1 MSKTINYAID
11 LGTTNSLIAHYEGG
25 KVEIFKSPI
34 SWKNTLPSV
43 VAFRNE
49 RTIVGEKA
57 KELVSK
63 DPSNVFGFFK
73 RKMGTSENYY
83 VPNLKA
89 EKSPIDLSAC
99 VLRELKTFLIDG
111 QQPQS
116 VVITIPASFDTIQSN
131 ATKKAGYEAGFK
143 EVALLQE
150 PVAASLAFANTVE
163 GETLE
168 GQWLVYDLGGGTFD
182 AALVRMDS
190 GDMRV
195 IDHEG
200 DNYLGGL
207 DFDTMIIDEFIAP
220 FLASKGKFS
229 NLLADLKNKGGRLEK
244 SYFELLYKAEQAK
257 IQLSSSESA
266 EIEFEIE
273 DDEGWELEYIVPIS
287 RTDFERVIADKI
299 EGTISLLKDL
309 IDRNHLKNSDIKQV
323 VLVGGSTYI
332 PYVRRRLTEILQ
344 IPVNIKTDPTTAI
357 AVGAAFYAGTKTI
370 QLNEKDLDT
379 MPSNGEVRIKVKT
392 AYQKVSQETQEYFTA
407 QIDGEWQEA
416 QYRITREDGGYDSGL
431 KPAAERISEL
441 LPLTRDIF
449 NTFLLK
455 FYDKYQNIIS
465 SDATPVSIMHG
476 KFNLHGQPLPN
487 DICIEV
493 DDIENLTT
501 QLEPIFDKNA
511 ILPLR
516 KTIIKTI
523 SKTIEKGS
531 DDRLIINVLEGK
543 RGATPASCLTLGVIE
558 IKGRDI
564 PFNLVKG
571 SDVEITLELSESRDL
586 KVNAYL
592 AMTGQEYNNVFNPSE
607 RHVLLG
613 KLREE
618 VRDLLYI
625 VRKEMGNLE
634 SSERF
639 EMAARVKRIEEE
651 LQAIS
656 GQLATLRDD
665 DMSDKKY
672 QIEEQKR
679 RIAQSLDLSLQNTRI
694 ESVKTAYFDC
704 KRETTYFIEKYPSPT
719 NSERYNKI
727 IDNERSYLDEGDA
740 SILRQKIKELETL
753 AWEIK
758 QKDPQYVASLF
769 HYYAMLPDNAY
780 SDPRRATQLKELGE
794 RALGRQ
800 NYDEVL
806 SIVYN
811 LYAIWPKDKDSGQSG
826 FVGLG

>member
-220 FLASKGKFS
+220 FLASKGKFN

-273 DDEGWELEYIVPIS
+273 DDEGWELEYIVPIN

-455 FYDKYQNIIS
+455 FYDKYQNIIP

-613 KLREE
+613 KLRDE